1 MTAPGDAVR
10 ATLEHARDQALDQA
24 RAASGQ
30 ILRSLAGSDGKSWG
44 SEFIVTCR
52 ERLRRALADAAIARH
67 LLREL
72 DQLDELAGG
81 KRPQGGA

>member
-1 MTAPGDAVR
+1 MTPDLLR

-52 ERLRRALADAAIARH
+52 ERLRRALAEAAIARH

-72 DQLDELAGG
+72 DQLDKLTAG
-81 KRPQGGA
+81 KTGGG